1 MNVAGFMSVARVLVA
16 TIALAGTTLA
26 TEALA
31 QAAGS
36 APAADTSSA
45 GAASR
50 RFVAR
55 DIEPVY
61 RGGTIDTLAT
71 IRKRGV
77 LRVGVALSEP
87 TVMHDA
93 DGKLVGFSIDA
104 ARRLADDLGV
114 GLEFVE
120 TSWSGIIPDLLNR
133 EFDLIMSG
141 LWVTVPRALVINFTT
156 PTAVEGIHVIAGRD
170 AAARLKTPADLDQA
184 GTKIVVYAGTLQER
198 LAARRF
204 PKATLVKVSGDADH
218 LAPVLAGEADM
229 VVGSRLHPDA
239 RSDFDLLNRW
249 GNRCF
254 VVLAKLLLG
263 VACTDLL
270 SGYRAFTRGVV
281 QCVPI
286 ESEGFEVDTELT
298 VRAIRARLRVV
309 ERPVGLAR
317 RPPGSRSKLRPVRD
331 GLAILRLMLAL
342 RRDDGLR
349 RG

>member
-1 MNVAGFMSVARVLVA
+1 MNVAGFMSAARLLVA

-26 TEALA
+26 ADVLA

-36 APAADTSSA
+36 APAADTLSA
-45 GAASR
+45 GEASR

-55 DIEPVY
+55 DIEPAY

-114 GLEFVE
+114 GLEFIE

-133 EFDLIMSG
+133 QSDLIMSG

-156 PTAVEGIHVIAGRD
+156 PTAVEGIHVIASRA
-170 AAARLKTPADLDQA
+170 AAARLKSPADLDRP
-184 GTKIVVYAGTLQER
+184 GTKIAVYAGTLQER

-204 PKATLVKVSGDADH
+204 PNATLLKVSGNADH
-218 LAPVLAGEADM
+218 LAPVLAGEADAA
-229 VVGSRLHPDA
+229 L
-239 RSDFDLLNRW
+239 
-249 GNRCF
+249 
-254 VVLAKLLLG
+254 
-263 VACTDLL
+263 
-270 SGYRAFTRGVV
+270 
-281 QCVPI
+281 VPTFAPQVI
-286 ESEGFEVDTELT
+286 
-298 VRAIRARLRVV
+298 VRAAPDRLAAPFAQPLSSASAAIGVRKGDPDFLNFLESWLAVQRDEGWLD
-309 ERPVGLAR
+309 ERTSFWSDPANWL
-317 RPPGSRSKLRPVRD
+317 K
-331 GLAILRLMLAL
+331 
-342 RRDDGLR
+342 
-349 RG
+349 

>member
-1 MNVAGFMSVARVLVA
+1 MNVAGFMSVARLLVA

-26 TEALA
+26 TDALA

-36 APAADTSSA
+36 APAADTPSA
-45 GAASR
+45 GEASR

-71 IRKRGV
+71 VRKRGV

-93 DGKLVGFSIDA
+93 EGKLVGFSIDA

-156 PTAVEGIHVIAGRD
+156 PTAVEGIHVIAGR
-170 AAARLKTPADLDQA
+170 AAASRLKSPADLDRP
-184 GTKIVVYAGTLQER
+184 GTKIAVYAGTLQER
-198 LAARRF
+198 LAVRRF

-218 LAPVLAGEADM
+218 LAPVLAGEADAA
-229 VVGSRLHPDA
+229 L
-239 RSDFDLLNRW
+239 
-249 GNRCF
+249 
-254 VVLAKLLLG
+254 
-263 VACTDLL
+263 
-270 SGYRAFTRGVV
+270 
-281 QCVPI
+281 VPTFAPQVI
-286 ESEGFEVDTELT
+286 
-298 VRAIRARLRVV
+298 VRAAPDRLAAPFAQPLSSASAAIGVRKGDPDFLNFLDSWLAVQRDEGWLD
-309 ERPVGLAR
+309 ERMSFWADPTNWL
-317 RPPGSRSKLRPVRD
+317 K
-331 GLAILRLMLAL
+331 
-342 RRDDGLR
+342 
-349 RG
+349 

>member
-1 MNVAGFMSVARVLVA
+1 MNVAGFMSVARLLVA
-16 TIALAGTTLA
+16 TITLAGTTLA

-36 APAADTSSA
+36 APAADTPSA

-50 RFVAR
+50 RLVAR

-156 PTAVEGIHVIAGRD
+156 PTAVEGIHVIAGRE
-170 AAARLKTPADLDQA
+170 AAARLKTPADLDRA

-204 PKATLVKVSGDADH
+204 PKATLVKVSGDVDH
-218 LAPVLAGEADM
+218 LAPVLAGEADAAL
-229 VVGSRLHPDA
+229 VPTFAPEVIVRAAPDRLALPFA
-239 RSDFDLLNRW
+239 KPLSSASAAIGVRKGDFD
-249 GNRCF
+249 F
-254 VVLAKLLLG
+254 VNFLESWLA
-263 VACTDLL
+263 
-270 SGYRAFTRGVV
+270 V
-281 QCVPI
+281 QRD
-286 ESEGFEVDTELT
+286 EGWLD
-298 VRAIRARLRVV
+298 
-309 ERPVGLAR
+309 ERTSFWADPTNWL
-317 RPPGSRSKLRPVRD
+317 K
-331 GLAILRLMLAL
+331 
-342 RRDDGLR
+342 
-349 RG
+349 

>member
-1 MNVAGFMSVARVLVA
+1 MNVAGFMSVARLLVVA

-36 APAADTSSA
+36 APAADTPSA

-50 RFVAR
+50 RLEAR

-156 PTAVEGIHVIAGRD
+156 PTAVEGIHVIAGRE
-170 AAARLKTPADLDQA
+170 AAARLKTPADLDRA

-218 LAPVLAGEADM
+218 LAPVLAGEADAAL
-229 VVGSRLHPDA
+229 VPTFAPEVIVRAAPDRLALPFA
-239 RSDFDLLNRW
+239 KPLSSASAAIGVRKGDFD
-249 GNRCF
+249 F
-254 VVLAKLLLG
+254 VNFLESWLA
-263 VACTDLL
+263 
-270 SGYRAFTRGVV
+270 V
-281 QCVPI
+281 QRD
-286 ESEGFEVDTELT
+286 EGWLD
-298 VRAIRARLRVV
+298 
-309 ERPVGLAR
+309 ERTSFWADPTNWL
-317 RPPGSRSKLRPVRD
+317 K
-331 GLAILRLMLAL
+331 
-342 RRDDGLR
+342 
-349 RG
+349 

>member
-1 MNVAGFMSVARVLVA
+1 MNVAGFMSVARLLVA

-36 APAADTSSA
+36 APAADTPSA

-50 RFVAR
+50 HLVAR

-156 PTAVEGIHVIAGRD
+156 PTAVEGIHVIAGRE

-218 LAPVLAGEADM
+218 LAPVLAGEADAAL
-229 VVGSRLHPDA
+229 VPTFAPEVIVRAAPDRLALPFA
-239 RSDFDLLNRW
+239 KPLSSASAAIGVRKGDFD
-249 GNRCF
+249 F
-254 VVLAKLLLG
+254 VNFLESWLA
-263 VACTDLL
+263 
-270 SGYRAFTRGVV
+270 V
-281 QCVPI
+281 QRD
-286 ESEGFEVDTELT
+286 EGWLD
-298 VRAIRARLRVV
+298 
-309 ERPVGLAR
+309 ERTSFWADPTNWL
-317 RPPGSRSKLRPVRD
+317 K
-331 GLAILRLMLAL
+331 
-342 RRDDGLR
+342 
-349 RG
+349 

>member
-1 MNVAGFMSVARVLVA
+1 MNVAGFMSVARLLVA

-36 APAADTSSA
+36 APAADTPSA

-50 RFVAR
+50 RLVAR

-156 PTAVEGIHVIAGRD
+156 PTAVEGIHVIAGRE
-170 AAARLKTPADLDQA
+170 AAARLKTPADLDRA

-218 LAPVLAGEADM
+218 LAPVLAGEADAAL
-229 VVGSRLHPDA
+229 VPTFAPEVIVRAAPDRLALPFA
-239 RSDFDLLNRW
+239 KPLSSASAAIGVRKGDFD
-249 GNRCF
+249 F
-254 VVLAKLLLG
+254 VNFLESWLA
-263 VACTDLL
+263 
-270 SGYRAFTRGVV
+270 V
-281 QCVPI
+281 QRD
-286 ESEGFEVDTELT
+286 EGWLD
-298 VRAIRARLRVV
+298 
-309 ERPVGLAR
+309 ERTTYWADPTNWL
-317 RPPGSRSKLRPVRD
+317 K
-331 GLAILRLMLAL
+331 
-342 RRDDGLR
+342 
-349 RG
+349 

>member
-1 MNVAGFMSVARVLVA
+1 MNPAGFMSVARLLVA

-36 APAADTSSA
+36 APAADTPSA

-50 RFVAR
+50 RLVAR

-156 PTAVEGIHVIAGRD
+156 PTAVEGIHVIAGRE
-170 AAARLKTPADLDQA
+170 AAARLKTPADLDRA

-218 LAPVLAGEADM
+218 LAPVLAGEADAAL
-229 VVGSRLHPDA
+229 VPTFAPEVIVRAAPDRLALPFA
-239 RSDFDLLNRW
+239 KPLSSASAAIGVRKGDFD
-249 GNRCF
+249 F
-254 VVLAKLLLG
+254 VNFLESWLA
-263 VACTDLL
+263 
-270 SGYRAFTRGVV
+270 V
-281 QCVPI
+281 QRD
-286 ESEGFEVDTELT
+286 EGWLD
-298 VRAIRARLRVV
+298 
-309 ERPVGLAR
+309 ERTSFWADPTNWL
-317 RPPGSRSKLRPVRD
+317 K
-331 GLAILRLMLAL
+331 
-342 RRDDGLR
+342 
-349 RG
+349 